1 MNTPAG
7 KPLSLA
13 NTGTCRYATTWAATW
28 AVLLVLTFYAPAAWS
43 ESRVTLNFVNA
54 EIDTVVRAMGQ
65 ITGKNFLLDPR
76 VKGTISI
83 SSVSPVSAE
92 LAYQILISSLRMK
105 EFTHV
110 EGKGVV
116 KILPEADAKQHYSQT
131 YGKVVKSGGDQVV
144 TQVYPLQH
152 ATAAQ
157 LVTVLR
163 PLIAPNNAVSAYP
176 GSNTL
181 VITDYAENLKRLTQ
195 IIEAIDKP
203 NDAEFN
209 VIKVK
214 HLSAVELAQQL
225 ARLFA
230 DPSAAPAGQAG
241 AGGNALLIAADGRS
255 NSLLVR
261 TDNQGKLET
270 LRAMVAQ
277 LDTPAAGMTNLQ
289 VVHLRNADATKLAE
303 TLRQLAAGE
312 ARANASVV
320 TAAGA
325 AAAVATSGGNG
336 VTILADAASNSLV
349 INAPD
354 HLYNSLRAVIDKLD
368 AQRAQVFVEALIVEV
383 TSAKAAELGIQWQA
397 PLLQNTGDFALVG
410 GTNFGSGGNNLLGLS
425 ASIAAGT
432 PTLPG
437 KGLNLALGQMI
448 KLNGKEITSLTAL
461 ARLLE
466 ADSDANILSTPNLLT
481 MDNEEAKI
489 VIGQNVPFITGS
501 YAQAAS
507 TGTGASVNPFQTIER
522 KDVGLTLK
530 VKPQVSEGGT
540 IKLQIMQEVS
550 NVSETINS
558 AGIITNKRSIETS
571 VLVGDGEAIVL
582 GGLIQ
587 DDVQNGVDKVPG
599 LGDLPL
605 IGGLFRSETRKRTKT
620 NLMVFL
626 RPVVV
631 RSPEALSRLTESRY
645 DYIRNAYGANPAPQR
660 KLLPDNTVGRL
671 PDLRLDSVLTA
682 QPIVTSKPAAVETKA
697 KATEP
702 ARSPNDFSIWPE

>member
-1 MNTPAG
+1 MKRRLLSIPARISATLAFCLIA
-7 KPLSLA
+7 PLSFA
-13 NTGTCRYATTWAATW
+13 QN
-28 AVLLVLTFYAPAAWS
+28 VI
-43 ESRVTLNFVNA
+43 TLNFVNA

-76 VKGTISI
+76 VKGTINI
-83 SSVSPVSAE
+83 SSVRPVNAE
-92 LAYQILISSLRMK
+92 LAYQILISSLRMQG
-105 EFTHV
+105 FTAV

-116 KILPEADAKQHYSQT
+116 KILPEADAKQHFSQT
-131 YGKVVKSGGDQVV
+131 FGKVVKSGGDQVV

-152 ATAAQ
+152 ANAAQ

-181 VITDYAENLKRLTQ
+181 VITDYADNLKRLSQ

-214 HLSAVELAQQL
+214 HLSAIELAQQL
-225 ARLFA
+225 SRLFA
-230 DPSAAPAGQAG
+230 DPTGAPAGQAPG
-241 AGGNALLIAADGRS
+241 SALMIAADGRS

-270 LRAMVAQ
+270 LRTMVAQ

-289 VVHLRNADATKLAE
+289 VVHLRNADAVKLAE
-303 TLRQLAAGE
+303 TLRQLATSE
-312 ARANASVV
+312 ARAAALTG
-320 TAAGA
+320 TAGGA
-325 AAAVATSGGNG
+325 ATTPVSTGGSNG

-354 HLYNSLRAVIDKLD
+354 HLYNSLRMVIDKLD

-383 TSAKAAELGIQWQA
+383 TSEKAAELGIQWQA
-397 PLLQNTGDFALVG
+397 PLLQKEGDFALVG
-410 GTNFGSGGNNLLGLS
+410 GTNFGTGGNNLLGLS

-437 KGLNLALGQMI
+437 SGLNLALGQI
-448 KLNGKEITSLTAL
+448 VTLNGKEITSLTAL
-461 ARLLE
+461 ARVLE
-466 ADSDANILSTPNLLT
+466 GDSDANILSTPNLLT
-481 MDNEEAKI
+481 LDNEEAKI

-507 TGTGASVNPFQTIER
+507 TGTSASVNPFQTIER

-530 VKPQVSEGGT
+530 VKPQVSEGGN
-540 IKLQIMQEVS
+540 IKLQILQEVS
-550 NVSETINS
+550 NVSDAVNQ
-558 AGIITNKRSIETS
+558 AGIITNKRAIETT

-599 LGDLPL
+599 LGDIPFL
-605 IGGLFRSETRKRTKT
+605 GALFRNESRKRTKT

-626 RPVVV
+626 RPVIV
-631 RSPEALSRLTESRY
+631 RSPEALSGLTESRY
-645 DYIRNAYGANPAPQR
+645 DYIRNIYGAYPVKKR
-660 KLLPDNTVGRL
+660 WLLPDNSPGTL
-671 PDLRLDSVLTA
+671 PDLKLDSVLTA
-682 QPIVTSKPAAVETKA
+682 KPVPRTEPPQQDKPAKA
-697 KATEP
+697 NAPQDKPVKSA
-702 ARSPNDFSIWPE
+702 NDFSIWPD

>member
-1 MNTPAG
+1 MALCLVASVG
-7 KPLSLA
+7 
-13 NTGTCRYATTWAATW
+13 WA
-28 AVLLVLTFYAPAAWS
+28 

-65 ITGKNFLLDPR
+65 ITGKNFLVDPR
-76 VKGTISI
+76 VKGTINI
-83 SSVSPVSAE
+83 ASVSPVSAD
-92 LAYQILISSLRMK
+92 LAYQILISSLRMQG
-105 EFTHV
+105 FTAV

-116 KILPEADAKQHYSQT
+116 KIVPEADAKQHFSQT
-131 YGKVVKSGGDQVV
+131 FGKEVKSGGDQVV

-157 LVTVLR
+157 MVTVLR

-181 VITDYAENLKRLTQ
+181 VITDYADNLKRLTQ
-195 IIEAIDKP
+195 IIAAIDKP

-209 VIKVK
+209 VIKVQ
-214 HLSAVELAQQL
+214 HLSAIELAQQL
-225 ARLFA
+225 SRLFA
-230 DPSAAPAGQAG
+230 DPVGAPAAGQA
-241 AGGNALLIAADGRS
+241 ANTGNAMLIAADGRS

-303 TLRQLAAGE
+303 TLRSLAAGD
-312 ARANASVV
+312 ARS
-320 TAAGA
+320 GA
-325 AAAVATSGGNG
+325 AAAAGGAAVVAATGSSNG

-354 HLYNSLRAVIDKLD
+354 HIYNNLRGVIDKLD

-383 TSAKAAELGIQWQA
+383 NSTKAAELGIQWQG
-397 PLLQNTGDFALVG
+397 PILQKQGDFALVG
-410 GTNFGSGGNNLLGLS
+410 GTNFGTGSDNLLNL
-425 ASIAAGT
+425 AGT
-432 PTLPG
+432 IASGTIPSMPSP
-437 KGLNLALGQMI
+437 GLNLALGQSVRI
-448 KLNGKEITSLTAL
+448 NGKDVTSLTAL

-466 ADSDANILSTPNLLT
+466 TDSDANILSTPNLLT
-481 MDNEEAKI
+481 LDNEEAKI
-489 VIGQNVPFITGS
+489 VIGQNVPFVTGS
-501 YAQAAS
+501 YAQAA
-507 TGTGASVNPFQTIER
+507 TGSAGANPFKTVER

-540 IKLQIMQEVS
+540 IKLQIVQEVS
-550 NVSETINS
+550 SVFDKSNPD
-558 AGIITNKRSIETS
+558 GITTNKRSIETT

-587 DDVQNGVDKVPG
+587 DDVSNDIDKVPG
-599 LGDLPL
+599 LGDIPL
-605 IGGLFRSETRKRTKT
+605 LGSLFRSETRQRKKT

-631 RSPEALSRLTESRY
+631 RTPEALSVLTESRY
-645 DYIRNAYGANPAPQR
+645 DYIRNVYGAYPAPKR
-660 KLLPDNTVGRL
+660 WLLPDNSAGKL
-671 PDLRLDSVLTA
+671 PDLKLDSVLT
-682 QPIVTSKPAAVETKA
+682 IKPAPEAPVQAAPESEK
-697 KATEP
+697 EP
-702 ARSPNDFSIWPE
+702 AFWAF

>member
-1 MNTPAG
+1 MNGVLVKTLGA
-7 KPLSLA
+7 LA
-13 NTGTCRYATTWAATW
+13 LCLLASASWAQG
-28 AVLLVLTFYAPAAWS
+28 
-43 ESRVTLNFVNA
+43 RVTLNFVNA

-83 SSVSPVSAE
+83 SSVSPVSAD
-92 LAYQILISSLRMK
+92 LAYQILISSLRMQG
-105 EFTHV
+105 FTAV

-325 AAAVATSGGNG
+325 AAAVGNERRQRRHHPRRCRQQLAGDQRAGPSLQQPARGHRQTGRATRPGVRRSVDRRSDQRQGGRTG
-336 VTILADAASNSLV
+336 HPVAGAAVAEHRRFRAGRRHQFWFRRQQSAGAVRFHRGRHADAAGQGPESG
-349 INAPD
+349 AGAD
-354 HLYNSLRAVIDKLD
+354 GQ
-368 AQRAQVFVEALIVEV
+368 AQRQGNLQPDRAG
-383 TSAKAAELGIQWQA
+383 AAA
-397 PLLQNTGDFALVG
+397 
-410 GTNFGSGGNNLLGLS
+410 GSGQRRQHPVDAES
-425 ASIAAGT
+425 ADHG
-432 PTLPG
+432 
-437 KGLNLALGQMI
+437 
-448 KLNGKEITSLTAL
+448 
-461 ARLLE
+461 
-466 ADSDANILSTPNLLT
+466 
-481 MDNEEAKI
+481 
-489 VIGQNVPFITGS
+489 
-501 YAQAAS
+501 
-507 TGTGASVNPFQTIER
+507 
-522 KDVGLTLK
+522 
-530 VKPQVSEGGT
+530 
-540 IKLQIMQEVS
+540 
-550 NVSETINS
+550 
-558 AGIITNKRSIETS
+558 
-571 VLVGDGEAIVL
+571 
-582 GGLIQ
+582 
-587 DDVQNGVDKVPG
+587 
-599 LGDLPL
+599 
-605 IGGLFRSETRKRTKT
+605 
-620 NLMVFL
+620 
-626 RPVVV
+626 
-631 RSPEALSRLTESRY
+631 
-645 DYIRNAYGANPAPQR
+645 
-660 KLLPDNTVGRL
+660 
-671 PDLRLDSVLTA
+671 
-682 QPIVTSKPAAVETKA
+682 
-697 KATEP
+697 
-702 ARSPNDFSIWPE
+702 

>member
-1 MNTPAG
+1 MNRSTRRN
-7 KPLSLA
+7 LA
-13 NTGTCRYATTWAATW
+13 TLALCLMLPFAHAD
-28 AVLLVLTFYAPAAWS
+28 
-43 ESRVTLNFVNA
+43 SRVTLNFVNA

-76 VKGTISI
+76 VKGTINI
-83 SSVSPVSAE
+83 SSVAPVSAD
-92 LAYQILISSLRMK
+92 LAYQILISSLRMQG
-105 EFTHV
+105 FTAV

-131 YGKVVKSGGDQVV
+131 FGKVVKSGGDQVV

-214 HLSAVELAQQL
+214 HLSAIELAQQL
-225 ARLFA
+225 SRLFA
-230 DPSAAPAGQAG
+230 DPTGAPAAQAPG
-241 AGGNALLIAADGRS
+241 SALMISADGRS

-277 LDTPAAGMTNLQ
+277 LDTPTAGMSNLQ

-303 TLRQLAAGE
+303 TLRA
-312 ARANASVV
+312 V
-320 TAAGA
+320 A
-325 AAAVATSGGNG
+325 AADSRSSAGVAPAGGAPATTSSNG
-336 VTILADAASNSLV
+336 VTILADAATNSLV

-383 TSAKAAELGIQWQA
+383 TSEKAAELGIQWQG
-397 PLLQNTGDFALVG
+397 PILQRANDFALLG
-410 GTNFGSGGNNLLGLS
+410 GTNFGTGGNNLLGLS
-425 ASIAAGT
+425 SAIAGGT
-432 PTLPG
+432 ALPLPSP
-437 KGLNLALGQMI
+437 GLNLALGQMI
-448 KLNGKEITSLTAL
+448 TLNGEKVTSLTAL

-466 ADSDANILSTPNLLT
+466 TDSDANILSTPNILT

-489 VIGQNVPFITGS
+489 VIGQNVPFVTGS
-501 YAQAAS
+501 YSQ
-507 TGTGASVNPFQTIER
+507 TGTTGALTSPFKTVER

-530 VKPQVSEGGT
+530 VKPQVSEGGNV
-540 IKLQIMQEVS
+540 KLQIMQEVS
-550 NVSETINS
+550 SVFNAENPD
-558 AGIITNKRSIETS
+558 GITTNKRSIETT

-587 DDVQNGVDKVPG
+587 DDVSNDVNKVPG
-599 LGDLPL
+599 LGNIPL
-605 IGGLFRSETRKRTKT
+605 LGALFRSEVRNRKKT

-631 RSPEALSRLTESRY
+631 RTQEAMAGLTESRY
-645 DYIRNAYGANPAPQR
+645 DFIRNVYGAYPIQKR
-660 KLLPDNTVGRL
+660 WLLPDNSPGAL
-671 PDLRLDSVLTA
+671 PDLKLDNMLTA
-682 QPIVTSKPAAVETKA
+682 KPVASRVVETIEPKPAI
-697 KATEP
+697 P
-702 ARSPNDFSIWPE
+702 AQPAPAYPFWPD

>member
-1 MNTPAG
+1 MKSRLFRLPA
-7 KPLSLA
+7 KFSATLAFCLLAPLTSYTSPALA
-13 NTGTCRYATTWAATW
+13 QGAI
-28 AVLLVLTFYAPAAWS
+28 
-43 ESRVTLNFVNA
+43 TLNFVNA
-54 EIDTVVRAMGQ
+54 EIDSVVRAMGQ
-65 ITGKNFLLDPR
+65 ITGKNFLVDPR
-76 VKGTISI
+76 VKGTINI
-83 SSVSPVSAE
+83 ASVRPVSAD
-92 LAYQILISSLRMK
+92 LAYQILISSLRMQG
-105 EFTHV
+105 FTAV

-116 KILPEADAKQHYSQT
+116 KILPEADAKQHFSQT
-131 YGKVVKSGGDQVV
+131 FGKTVKSGGDQVV

-181 VITDYAENLKRLTQ
+181 VITDYADNLKRLTQ

-209 VIKVK
+209 IIKVK
-214 HLSAVELAQQL
+214 HLSAIELAQQL
-225 ARLFA
+225 SRLFA
-230 DPSAAPAGQAG
+230 DPSGTPVQAG
-241 AGGNALLIAADGRS
+241 GAALMISADGRS

-277 LDTPAAGMTNLQ
+277 LDTPASGMSNLQ

-303 TLRQLAAGE
+303 TLRALAAAELRSSSG
-312 ARANASVV
+312 
-320 TAAGA
+320 TAPAGA
-325 AAAVATSGGNG
+325 APAATSSSG
-336 VTILADAASNSLV
+336 VTILADAATNSLV

-368 AQRAQVFVEALIVEV
+368 SQRAQVFVEALIVEV
-383 TSAKAAELGIQWQA
+383 TSAKAAELGIQWQGPIA
-397 PLLQNTGDFALVG
+397 QRTGDFALLG
-410 GTNFGSGGNNLLGLS
+410 GTNFGAGGNNLLGLS
-425 ASIAAGT
+425 AAIAAGA
-432 PTLPG
+432 PILPAA
-437 KGLNLALGQMI
+437 GLNLALGQMVT
-448 KLNGKEITSLTAL
+448 LNGKEITSLTAL

-466 ADSDANILSTPNLLT
+466 TDNDANILSTPNLLT

-501 YAQAAS
+501 YAQSAGA
-507 TGTGASVNPFQTIER
+507 GTTASVNPFQTVER

-530 VKPQVSEGGT
+530 VKPQVSEGGN
-540 IKLQIMQEVS
+540 IKLQILQEVS
-550 NVSETINS
+550 NVQDASNS
-558 AGIITNKRSIETS
+558 AGIITNKRSIETT

-599 LGDLPL
+599 LGDIPL
-605 IGGLFRSETRKRTKT
+605 IGGLFRSENRKRTKT

-631 RSPEALSRLTESRY
+631 RTQADMAGLTQSRY
-645 DYIRNAYGANPAPQR
+645 DYIGNVYNANPAPKR
-660 KLLPDNTVGRL
+660 WLMPDITPQKL
-671 PDLRLDSVLTA
+671 PDLKLDGVLA
-682 QPIVTSKPAAVETKA
+682 SKPVPPQAVEEVSPKPAKPAKPAATYPFW
-697 KATEP
+697 T
-702 ARSPNDFSIWPE
+702 D

>member
-1 MNTPAG
+1 
-7 KPLSLA
+7 
-13 NTGTCRYATTWAATW
+13 
-28 AVLLVLTFYAPAAWS
+28 
-43 ESRVTLNFVNA
+43 
-54 EIDTVVRAMGQ
+54 
-65 ITGKNFLLDPR
+65 
-76 VKGTISI
+76 
-83 SSVSPVSAE
+83 
-92 LAYQILISSLRMK
+92 LAYQILISSLRMQG
-105 EFTHV
+105 FTAV

-116 KILPEADAKQHYSQT
+116 KILPEADAKQHFSQT
-131 YGKVVKSGGDQVV
+131 FGKVVKSGGDQVV

-181 VITDYAENLKRLTQ
+181 VITDYADNLKRLTQ

-214 HLSAVELAQQL
+214 HLSAIELAQQL
-225 ARLFA
+225 SRLFA
-230 DPSAAPAGQAG
+230 DPTGAPAQPGVSS
-241 AGGNALLIAADGRS
+241 LMISADGRS

-289 VVHLRNADATKLAE
+289 VVHLRNADAVKLAE
-303 TLRQLAAGE
+303 TLRAVAAADSRG
-312 ARANASVV
+312 S
-320 TAAGA
+320 AGA
-325 AAAVATSGGNG
+325 APAGGAPAATSSNG
-336 VTILADAASNSLV
+336 VTILADAATNSLV

-383 TSAKAAELGIQWQA
+383 NSEKVAELGIQWQG
-397 PLLQNTGDFALVG
+397 PILQRTNDFALLG
-410 GTNFGSGGNNLLGLS
+410 GTNFGTGGNNLLT
-425 ASIAAGT
+425 ATATIADGG
-432 PTLPG
+432 LPG
-437 KGLNLALGQMI
+437 VGTGLNLALGQMVT
-448 KLNGKEITSLTAL
+448 LNGKKITSLTAL

-466 ADSDANILSTPNLLT
+466 SDSDANILSTPNLLT
-481 MDNEEAKI
+481 LDNEEAKI
-489 VIGQNVPFITGS
+489 VIGQNVPFITGG
-501 YAQAAS
+501 YKQ
-507 TGTGASVNPFQTIER
+507 GTGGATTDPFQTIER

-540 IKLQIMQEVS
+540 IKLQILQEVS
-550 NVSETINS
+550 SVQKKVAELGASDL
-558 AGIITNKRSIETS
+558 ITNKRTIETT

-587 DDVQNGVDKVPG
+587 DEAQNGIEKVPG
-599 LGDLPL
+599 LGDLPF
-605 IGGLFRSETRKRTKT
+605 IGGLFRSESRNRKKT

-631 RSPEALSRLTESRY
+631 RTPEAMTGLTESRY
-645 DYIRNAYGANPAPQR
+645 DYISNIYGAYPAKKR
-660 KLLPDNTVGRL
+660 WLMPDISPEKL
-671 PDLRLDSVLTA
+671 PDLKLDKVLAA
-682 QPIVTSKPAAVETKA
+682 QPKSPPAQVEKAAKPVTAPE
-697 KATEP
+697 
-702 ARSPNDFSIWPE
+702 SPFWWN

>member
-1 MNTPAG
+1 MSGSFRKN
-7 KPLSLA
+7 LA
-13 NTGTCRYATTWAATW
+13 VMALCLVASVGWA
-28 AVLLVLTFYAPAAWS
+28 

-76 VKGTISI
+76 VKGTINI
-83 SSVSPVSAE
+83 SSVSPVSAD
-92 LAYQILISSLRMK
+92 LAYQILISSLRMQG
-105 EFTHV
+105 FTAV

-131 YGKVVKSGGDQVV
+131 FGKVVKAGGDQVV

-152 ATAAQ
+152 ANAAQ

-163 PLIAPNNAVSAYP
+163 PLIAPNNSVSAYP
-176 GSNTL
+176 GSNAL
-181 VITDYAENLKRLTQ
+181 VMTDYAENLKRMTQ
-195 IIEAIDKP
+195 IIESIDQP

-209 VIKVK
+209 IIKVK
-214 HLSAVELAQQL
+214 HLSAIELAQQL
-225 ARLFA
+225 SRLFA
-230 DPSAAPAGQAG
+230 DTTSVPAGQAG
-241 AGGNALLIAADGRS
+241 GNALTISADGRS

-261 TDNQGKLET
+261 TDNQGKLQT
-270 LRAMVAQ
+270 LRAMVVQ
-277 LDTPAAGMTNLQ
+277 LDTPSAGMSNLQ
-289 VVHLRNADATKLAE
+289 VVHLRNADATKLAD

-312 ARANASVV
+312 ARAASVAA
-320 TAAGA
+320 TTPAGA
-325 AAAVATSGGNG
+325 SATTSSSG

-354 HLYNSLRAVIDKLD
+354 HLYNSLRVVIDKLD

-383 TSAKAAELGIQWQA
+383 TSAKAAELGIQWQG
-397 PLLQNTGDFALVG
+397 PILQKQGDFALVG
-410 GTNFGSGGNNLLGLS
+410 GTNFGTGGSNLLGLS

-432 PTLPG
+432 PSLPG
-437 KGLNLALGQMI
+437 AGLNLALGQMI
-448 KLNGKEITSLTAL
+448 TLNGKQITSLTAL

-466 ADSDANILSTPNLLT
+466 TDSDANILSTPNLLT

-540 IKLQIMQEVS
+540 IKLQIVQEVS
-550 NVSETINS
+550 NVNETTS
-558 AGIITNKRSIETS
+558 AGIITNKRSIETT

-587 DDVQNGVDKVPG
+587 DDVQNGIDKVPG
-599 LGDLPL
+599 LGDIPL
-605 IGGLFRSETRKRTKT
+605 LGSLFRSETRKRTKT

-631 RSPEALSRLTESRY
+631 RSPEALSGLTESRY
-645 DYIRNAYGANPAPQR
+645 DYIRNVYGTFPVAKR
-660 KLLPDNTVGRL
+660 WLLPDNSPGVL
-671 PDLRLDSVLTA
+671 PDLKLDSVLN
-682 QPIVTSKPAAVETKA
+682 VKPAAQAEA
-697 KATEP
+697 KPDKPESEQEP
-702 ARSPNDFSIWPE
+702 AFWAF